1 MRGSFYESFKE
12 DPVSGA
18 VRIWLEGFFV
28 VFRLVEL
35 IAGIF
40 TKKSH

>member
-1 MRGSFYESFKE
+1 MFDSIRE

-18 VRIWLEGFFV
+18 VRIWVEGIFV

-35 IAGIF
+35 FAGIF
-40 TKKSH
+40 HKSSH